1 MFSTVFSMDI
11 NKYIQNGKLKVKVI
25 PHSGRT
31 EIKEEEGKLKLYL
44 KAAPEKGKANT
55 ELIKFFKKELKL
67 SVRIKSGETNREKML
82 EIVG

>member
-1 MFSTVFSMDI
+1 MDI